1 VKGRP
6 PATATH
12 VFLLLGTAA
21 FVAVFLGHLL
31 YLGYLTG
38 AAQKDWADNFD
49 PSVSFWQS
57 YVINQD
63 YFVSFSYALSAS
75 FAVWATARFVYSRR
89 RAAAIGAVGG
99 VSLLTFMAT
108 AGCFL
113 IGCCGSPMLAVYLS
127 LFGAKALGLGK
138 PLMALVTLVSVSCG
152 YWCLSRRLSRG
163 STYMDCCPRSDTST
177 RVEDINR
184 FKVKIR
190 SQKG

>member
-1 VKGRP
+1 VKAKP
-6 PATATH
+6 PGTATH
-12 VFLLLGTAA
+12 VLWLLGTAA
-21 FVAVFLGHLL
+21 FTAVFFGHVL
-31 YLGYLTG
+31 YLRYLTG

-57 YVINQD
+57 YIVSQD

-89 RAAAIGAVGG
+89 RVAAIGAVGG
-99 VSLLTFMAT
+99 VSLLTFMAA

-138 PLMALVTLVSVSCG
+138 PLMALVTLYSFRQLWLLVPFAPASARKYLVAS
-152 YWCLSRRLSRG
+152 SRKRRG
-163 STYMDCCPRSDTST
+163 GRYRTPPSET
-177 RVEDINR
+177 
-184 FKVKIR
+184 
-190 SQKG
+190 G